1 MSFVVFTKGLDYLL
15 LIVFWDILSLS
26 FKPVV
31 EITWNKKNLNTLDL
45 HVFLESTWIGLAS
58 FLWYS

>member
-31 EITWNKKNLNTLDL
+31 EITWNQKKFNTLDL
-45 HVFLESTWIGLAS
+45 RVFLESTWIGLA
-58 FLWYS
+58 LWYS